1 MLYCNV
7 EVFLKN
13 KSAVNTLSNDFTIRK
28 QIFNTLSFLMIIKGE
43 LKFNDLS

>member
-7 EVFLKN
+7 EIVLKN
-13 KSAVNTLSNDFTIRK
+13 KNTVNKLSNHFTIRK